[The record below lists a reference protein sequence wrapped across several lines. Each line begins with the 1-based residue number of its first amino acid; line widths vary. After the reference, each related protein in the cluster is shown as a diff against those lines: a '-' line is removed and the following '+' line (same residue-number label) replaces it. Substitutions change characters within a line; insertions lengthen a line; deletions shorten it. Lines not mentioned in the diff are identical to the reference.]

1 MRKIALILS
10 LVALSQLTA
19 CVTHGYYPDAPNR
32 AYRGY
37 NQQYSAQYPAQ
48 YPAQYQDQYAYQAPQ
63 QVQQASNTYRSDYQG
78 NEQQTQ
84 GNFAQIIDIR
94 RLSEASRSNGGG
106 AVIGAI
112 IGGILGNQLGRN
124 DGHGANQ
131 SYGQGRGRDRGDGN
145 NGNNGNRDAAT
156 LGGAIVGG
164 VIGNEVERTSSE
176 QRVRTEMTLRF
187 SNGQTQT
194 LPVDN
199 PGNVRLGDWVRVGVQ
214 SGRWVIY

>member
-1 MRKIALILS
+1 MRKIALMLS

-19 CVTHGYYPDAPNR
+19 CVTHGYYPDAPTR

-37 NQQYSAQYPAQ
+37 NQQYSAQ

-63 QVQQASNTYRSDYQG
+63 QVQQASNTYRSDYRS
-78 NEQQTQ
+78 NDQQTQ
-84 GNFAQIIDIR
+84 SNFAQIIDIR
-94 RLSEASRSNGGG
+94 RISEASRSNGGG

-131 SYGQGRGRDRGDGN
+131 NYGHGRGRDRDD
-145 NGNNGNRDAAT
+145 GNNGNRDAAT